1 MHILPVV
8 SQVAAVS
15 LEDGI
20 GRRVP
25 GQVMDE
31 IIADAQE
38 AASELKHSRGEKV
51 EQGRDDP
58 DGKSGE

>member
-20 GRRVP
+20 GGRLS

-31 IIADAQE
+31 VVANAEE
-38 AASELKHSRGEKV
+38 AASELKHPGGEEV